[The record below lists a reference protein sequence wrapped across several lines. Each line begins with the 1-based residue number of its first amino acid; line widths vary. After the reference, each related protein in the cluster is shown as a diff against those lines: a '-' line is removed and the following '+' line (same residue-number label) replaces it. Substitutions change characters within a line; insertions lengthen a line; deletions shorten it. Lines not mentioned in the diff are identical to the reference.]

1 MTTHTNATPGNPRA
15 MVLRVAGI
23 AIACSAPISGIL
35 SYAIAAVLL
44 GEDRLEGPTGLTAL
58 GWTAMALGWTAM
70 AVPVVVGLTVFGL
83 SFFRLPVPSQRS
95 LGLAAGVLSATF
107 LWFGSLSLLAAES
120 GDVSIGGALL
130 IVAGVPLLVAALYL
144 SKPARK

>member
-44 GEDRLEGPTGLTAL
+44 GEDRLEGPTGLT
-58 GWTAMALGWTAM
+58 ALGWTAM